1 MATHQAPSRDAS
13 SRCPASDEAIA
24 AAMAETVAEPGF
36 PCLGARSVFRRG
48 AADIT
53 VLRST
58 DPDELATLAERLRAF
73 SASHPDPA
81 RLASLVAVFR
91 EPVPTTEEGFE
102 SLLWG
107 VLQHLHDTDPE
118 PWASDVSYDPS
129 DAGFAFSVGGTP
141 YFVVG
146 LHPAASRMA
155 RRAPLPTLVFNLH
168 RQFERL
174 REDDTFAR
182 MRTAI
187 RRRDMRLQGSVNPMV
202 DDYGASSAA
211 RQYSGR
217 AVRADWQAPFTPGP
231 DTERGRDR

>member
-1 MATHQAPSRDAS
+1 MATHQARSREAS
-13 SRCPASDEAIA
+13 SRCPASDDAIA
-24 AAMAETVAEPGF
+24 AAMADMVADPGF

-48 AADIT
+48 AAEIE
-53 VLRST
+53 VLPST
-58 DPDELATLAERLRAF
+58 DPDDVATLTERLSTF
-73 SASHPDPA
+73 SASHRDPA
-81 RLASLVAVFR
+81 QLVSLLAVFR
-91 EPVPTTEEGFE
+91 RPVPTTEEGFE

-107 VLQHLHDTDPE
+107 VLQRLHDTDPE
-118 PWASDVSYDPS
+118 PWASDVSGDPS

-187 RRRDMRLQGSVNPMV
+187 RRRDLRLQGSVNPMV

-217 AVRADWQAPFTPGP
+217 AVENDWRAPFTPSP